1 MRPNPACWLEI
12 YVQDMPRA
20 RGFYE
25 GLLGVTLERLNNP
38 EIELWAFPADRDRFG
53 ISGAL
58 VRMPGMPSGGNS
70 TLVYFSCEDCAVEA
84 ARVGALGGR
93 VEKPKFAIGEYGY
106 ICLACD
112 PDGNMFGLHSLQ

>member
-1 MRPNPACWLEI
+1 
-12 YVQDMPRA
+12 MPRA

-112 PDGNMFGLHSLQ
+112 PDGNTFGLHSLK